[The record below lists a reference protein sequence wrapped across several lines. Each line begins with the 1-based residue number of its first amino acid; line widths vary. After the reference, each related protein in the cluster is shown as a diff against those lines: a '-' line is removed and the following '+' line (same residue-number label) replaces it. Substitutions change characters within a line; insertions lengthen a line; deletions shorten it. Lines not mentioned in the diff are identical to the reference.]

1 VNKSG
6 LESMVAME
14 NDLDDAKRLV
24 ATFEVGTPLSLRLLI
39 KMRAPRVIF
48 VAQRELQASPT

>member
-1 VNKSG
+1 
-6 LESMVAME
+6 MVAME